1 MTTYSHASA
10 KLGKITATT
19 KSISREVFD
28 AAQEA
33 GHDVWYMWGY
43 DGNASNTE
51 HHSGRALDF
60 MVRNKA
66 AGDWVRNYIWKNRKR
81 LRLQHVIWYQKIT
94 STVTSPGVVR
104 GMADRGNSTANH
116 KDHVH
121 ALFFSG
127 SYQKPTPSSPD
138 PSTPDKNDGPLSL
151 DAIVKSVIKGEWGN
165 GPERESRLRAA
176 GYNYSVVQAEVRRL
190 KAGDP
195 PVKKTVSQI
204 ANEIIE
210 GRGGWGNGTD
220 RVSRLKK
227 AGYDAKKVQAEV
239 NRLLTPKGETKP
251 KLTVSQVATQVI
263 RGDWGDGA
271 ERKSRLTKAGYN
283 YDAVQAEV
291 NRRD

>member
-1 MTTYSHASA
+1 MTTYAHASA
-10 KLGKITATT
+10 KLGPIKDAT

-43 DGNASNTE
+43 DNNASNTE

-127 SYQKPTPSSPD
+127 SYQKPSPSSPD
-138 PSTPDKNDGPLSL
+138 PSTPNKRSIAEVAKAVLR
-151 DAIVKSVIKGEWGN
+151 GEYGN
-165 GPERESRLRAA
+165 NPQRERKLRAE
-176 GYNYSVVQAEVRRL
+176 GYNPTTVQLEVNRL
-190 KAGDP
+190 MGGDP
-195 PVKKTVSQI
+195 PVKKSVRQI
-204 ANEIIE
+204 ADEVIA
-210 GRGGWGNGTD
+210 GKWGNGSD
-220 RVSRLKK
+220 RTARLKK
-227 AGYDAKKVQAEV
+227 AGYDAAAVQREV
-239 NRLLTPKGETKP
+239 NRVLTPKGETKP
-251 KLTVSQVATQVI
+251 KLTNAQIATQVI
-263 RGDWGDGA
+263 AGKWGNGA
-271 ERKSRLTKAGYN
+271 ERKSRLTRAGYN
-283 YDAVQAEV
+283 YAAVQAEV
-291 NRRD
+291 NRRV

>member
-1 MTTYSHASA
+1 MTTYAHASA
-10 KLGKITATT
+10 KLGPIKDAT

-43 DGNASNTE
+43 DNNASNTE

-66 AGDWVRNYIWKNRKR
+66 AGDWVRNYIWKHRKR

-104 GMADRGNSTANH
+104 GMADRGNTTANH

-127 SYQKPTPSSPD
+127 SYQSPSSPST
-138 PSTPDKNDGPLSL
+138 PSTPDK
-151 DAIVKSVIKGEWGN
+151 KSVTEVAKAVLRGEYGN
-165 GPERESRLRAA
+165 NPQRERKLRAE
-176 GYNYSVVQAEVRRL
+176 GYNPTTVQLEVNRL
-190 KAGDP
+190 MGGDP

-210 GRGGWGNGTD
+210 GRGGWGNGSD
-220 RVSRLKK
+220 RVNRLKK
-227 AGYDAKKVQAEV
+227 AGYNPTQVQAEV

-251 KLTVSQVATQVI
+251 KLTISQVATQVI
-263 RGDWGDGA
+263 RGDWGNGA

-283 YDAVQAEV
+283 YAAVQAEV
-291 NRRD
+291 NRRA

>member
-1 MTTYSHASA
+1 MTTYAHASA
-10 KLGKITATT
+10 KLGPIKDAT

-43 DGNASNTE
+43 DNNASNTE

-66 AGDWVRNYIWKNRKR
+66 AGDWVRNYIWKHRKR

-104 GMADRGNSTANH
+104 GMADRGNTTANH

-127 SYQKPTPSSPD
+127 SYQSPSSPST
-138 PSTPDKNDGPLSL
+138 PSTPDK
-151 DAIVKSVIKGEWGN
+151 KSVTEIAKAVLRGEYGN
-165 GPERESRLRAA
+165 NPQRERKLRAE
-176 GYNYSVVQAEVRRL
+176 GYNPTTVQLEVNRL
-190 KAGDP
+190 MGGDP
-195 PVKKTVSQI
+195 PVKKSVSQV

-210 GRGGWGNGTD
+210 GRGGWGNGSD
-220 RVSRLKK
+220 RVNRLKK
-227 AGYDAKKVQAEV
+227 AGYNPTQVQAEV

-251 KLTVSQVATQVI
+251 KLTISQVATQVI
-263 RGDWGDGA
+263 RGDWGNGA

-283 YDAVQAEV
+283 YAAVQAEV
-291 NRRD
+291 NRRA

>member
-1 MTTYSHASA
+1 MTTYAHASA
-10 KLGKITATT
+10 KLGPIKDAT

-43 DGNASNTE
+43 DNNASNTE

-66 AGDWVRNYIWKNRKR
+66 AGDWVRNYIWKHRKR

-104 GMADRGNSTANH
+104 GMADRGNTTANH

-127 SYQKPTPSSPD
+127 SYQSPSSPST
-138 PSTPDKNDGPLSL
+138 PSTPDK
-151 DAIVKSVIKGEWGN
+151 KSVTEIAKAVLRGEYGN
-165 GPERESRLRAA
+165 NPQRERKLRAE
-176 GYNYSVVQAEVRRL
+176 GYNPTTVQLEVNRL
-190 KAGDP
+190 MGGDP

-210 GRGGWGNGTD
+210 GRGGWGNGSD
-220 RVSRLKK
+220 RVNRLKK
-227 AGYDAKKVQAEV
+227 AGYNPTQVQAEV

-251 KLTVSQVATQVI
+251 KLTISQVATQVI
-263 RGDWGDGA
+263 RGDWGNGA

-283 YDAVQAEV
+283 YAAVQAEV
-291 NRRD
+291 NRRA

>member
-10 KLGKITATT
+10 KLGKITAAT

-66 AGDWVRNYIWKNRKR
+66 AGDWVRNYIWKHRKR

-104 GMADRGNSTANH
+104 NMADRGSVTENH

-127 SYQKPTPSSPD
+127 SYQKPNTPSSPD
-138 PSTPDKNDGPLSL
+138 PSTPDK
-151 DAIVKSVIKGEWGN
+151 KSVTEVAKAVLRGEYGN
-165 GPERESRLRAA
+165 NPQRERKLRAE
-176 GYNYSVVQAEVRRL
+176 GYNPTTVQLEVNRL
-190 KAGDP
+190 MGGDP

-210 GRGGWGNGTD
+210 GRGGWGNGSD
-220 RVSRLKK
+220 RVNRLKK
-227 AGYDAKKVQAEV
+227 AGYNPTQVQAEV

-251 KLTVSQVATQVI
+251 KLTISQVATQVI
-263 RGDWGDGA
+263 RGDWGNGA

-283 YDAVQAEV
+283 YAAVQAEV
-291 NRRD
+291 NRRA

>member
-10 KLGKITATT
+10 KLGPIKDAT

-43 DGNASNTE
+43 DNNASNTE

-66 AGDWVRNYIWKNRKR
+66 AGNWVRNYIWKHRKR

-104 GMADRGNSTANH
+104 GMADRGNTTANH

-127 SYQKPTPSSPD
+127 SYQPPSSPST
-138 PSTPDKNDGPLSL
+138 PSTPDK
-151 DAIVKSVIKGEWGN
+151 KSVTEIAKAVIRGEYGN
-165 GPERESRLRAA
+165 NPQREQKLRRE
-176 GYNYSVVQAEVRRL
+176 GYNPSTVQLEVNRIMG
-190 KAGDP
+190 GDP
-195 PVKKTVSQI
+195 PVKKSVSQI

-210 GRGGWGNGTD
+210 GRGGWGNGSD
-220 RVSRLKK
+220 RVNRLKK
-227 AGYDAKKVQAEV
+227 AGYNPTKVQAEV

-251 KLTVSQVATQVI
+251 KLTISQVATQVI
-263 RGDWGDGA
+263 RGDWGNGA

-283 YDAVQAEV
+283 YAAVQAEV
-291 NRRD
+291 NRRV

>member
-10 KLGKITATT
+10 KLGPIASAT

-66 AGDWVRNYIWKNRKR
+66 AGDWVRNYIWKHRKR

-104 GMADRGNSTANH
+104 GMADRGNTTANH

-127 SYQKPTPSSPD
+127 SYQSPSSPST
-138 PSTPDKNDGPLSL
+138 PSTPDK
-151 DAIVKSVIKGEWGN
+151 KSVTEVAKAVLRGEYGN
-165 GPERESRLRAA
+165 NPQRERKLRAE
-176 GYNYSVVQAEVRRL
+176 GYNPTTVQLEVNRL
-190 KAGDP
+190 MGGDP

-210 GRGGWGNGTD
+210 GRGGWGNGSD
-220 RVSRLKK
+220 RVNRLKK
-227 AGYDAKKVQAEV
+227 AGYNPTQVQAEV

-251 KLTVSQVATQVI
+251 KLTISQVATQVI
-263 RGDWGDGA
+263 RGDWGNGA

-283 YDAVQAEV
+283 YAAVQAEV
-291 NRRD
+291 NRRA

>member
-1 MTTYSHASA
+1 MTTYKYASA
-10 KLGKITATT
+10 KLGPIAAAT
-19 KSISREVFD
+19 KSISKEVFD
-28 AAQEA
+28 AAQAA

-60 MVRNKA
+60 MVKNKA
-66 AGDWVRNYIWKNRKR
+66 AGDWVRNYIWKNRQR
-81 LRLQHVIWYQKIT
+81 LRLQHVIWYQHIT

-104 GMADRGNSTANH
+104 KMADRGSTTENH
-116 KDHVH
+116 MDHVH

-127 SYQKPTPSSPD
+127 SYQKPSSSPSSPSTPTTPGKKSVTEIAKAVIRGEYGNNPQREQKLRAEGYN
-138 PSTPDKNDGPLSL
+138 PSTVQLEVNRIMGGDK
-151 DAIVKSVIKGEWGN
+151 
-165 GPERESRLRAA
+165 
-176 GYNYSVVQAEVRRL
+176 
-190 KAGDP
+190 

-210 GRGGWGNGTD
+210 GRGGWGNGAD

-227 AGYDAKKVQAEV
+227 AGYDANKVQAEV

-251 KLTVSQVATQVI
+251 KLTISQVATQVL
-263 RGDWGDGA
+263 RGDWGNGA

-283 YDAVQAEV
+283 YSAVQAEV
-291 NRRD
+291 NRRA

>member
-1 MTTYSHASA
+1 MTTYAHASA
-10 KLGKITATT
+10 KLGPIKNAT

-43 DGNASNTE
+43 DNNASNTE

-104 GMADRGNSTANH
+104 GMSDRGNTTANH

-127 SYQKPTPSSPD
+127 SYQKPSPSSPR
-138 PSTPDKNDGPLSL
+138 PSTPNKKTVTEVAKAVIRGEYGNNPQREWKLRAEGYNPSTVQREVNRIMGGDPVSK
-151 DAIVKSVIKGEWGN
+151 KSVRQIADEVIAGKWGN
-165 GPERESRLRAA
+165 GS
-176 GYNYSVVQAEVRRL
+176 
-190 KAGDP
+190 
-195 PVKKTVSQI
+195 
-204 ANEIIE
+204 
-210 GRGGWGNGTD
+210 D

-227 AGYDAKKVQAEV
+227 AGYDAAAVQREV
-239 NRLLTPKGETKP
+239 NRVLTPKGETKP
-251 KLTVSQVATQVI
+251 KLTNAQIAAQVI
-263 RGDWGDGA
+263 RGEWGNGG

-283 YDAVQAEV
+283 YAAVQAEV
-291 NRRD
+291 NRRV

>member
-1 MTTYSHASA
+1 MTTYDHASA
-10 KLGKITATT
+10 KLGPIKDAT

-43 DGNASNTE
+43 DNNASNTE

-66 AGDWVRNYIWKNRKR
+66 AGDWVRNYIWKHRKR

-104 GMADRGNSTANH
+104 GMADRGNTTANH

-127 SYQKPTPSSPD
+127 SYQSPSSPST
-138 PSTPDKNDGPLSL
+138 PSTPDK
-151 DAIVKSVIKGEWGN
+151 KSVTEVAKAVLRGEYGN
-165 GPERESRLRAA
+165 NPQRERKLRAE
-176 GYNYSVVQAEVRRL
+176 GYNPTTVQLEVNRL
-190 KAGDP
+190 MGGDP

-210 GRGGWGNGTD
+210 GRGGWGNGSD
-220 RVSRLKK
+220 RVNRLKK
-227 AGYDAKKVQAEV
+227 AGYNPTQVQAEV

-251 KLTVSQVATQVI
+251 KLTISQVATQVI
-263 RGDWGDGA
+263 RGDWGNGS

-283 YDAVQAEV
+283 YAAVQAEV
-291 NRRD
+291 NRRA

>member
-1 MTTYSHASA
+1 MTTYAHASA
-10 KLGKITATT
+10 KLGPIAAAT

-28 AAQEA
+28 AAQAA

-104 GMADRGNSTANH
+104 QMADRGSVTENH

-127 SYQKPTPSSPD
+127 SYQKPSGSGSSGGSSNTGKKSVTDVAKAVIRGEYGNNPQREQKLRAEGYN
-138 PSTPDKNDGPLSL
+138 PST
-151 DAIVKSVIKGEWGN
+151 
-165 GPERESRLRAA
+165 
-176 GYNYSVVQAEVRRL
+176 VQAEVNRIMG
-190 KAGDP
+190 GDP
-195 PVKKTVSQI
+195 VVKKTVSQI
-204 ANEIIE
+204 ANEVIK
-210 GRGGWGNGTD
+210 GKWGNGND

-227 AGYDAKKVQAEV
+227 AGYDPDKVQAEV
-239 NRLLTPKGETKP
+239 NRLLTPKGDSKP
-251 KLTVSQVATQVI
+251 KLTISQVATQVI
-263 RGDWGDGA
+263 RGDWGNGA

-283 YDAVQAEV
+283 YAAVQAEV
-291 NRRD
+291 NRRA